1 MNRLHLR
8 IQRGQ
13 ELKIEIV
20 RVFIDGT
27 DLVDLVRPVELPFA
41 TAEGAADIAGRY
53 AGLMPRDW
61 LELPEQ
67 NDGDDRAA
75 LLACAG
81 CGEPGCWP
89 LRARIEMSPERV
101 TWSDF
106 QQPHRP
112 EWSYASFGPFA
123 FDRGQYDDEVARVQ
137 AHERQT
143 RR

>member
-8 IQRGQ
+8 VQRGQ
-13 ELKIEIV
+13 EFNSETV

-41 TAEGAADIAGRY
+41 TAEGHAEIAGRY
-53 AGLMPRDW
+53 DGLLPHDW

-67 NDGDDRAA
+67 DHGDERAA
-75 LLACAG
+75 LLGCAG

-89 LRARIEMSPERV
+89 LRVRIDVSPRTV

-123 FDRGQYDDEVARVQ
+123 FERAQYHAEVARVQ
-137 AHERQT
+137 ARARQT
-143 RR
+143 SR

>member
-8 IQRGQ
+8 IQRDR
-13 ELKIEIV
+13 ESNTEIV
-20 RVFIDGT
+20 RVFIDGV
-27 DLVDLVRPVELPFA
+27 DLVDLVRPVELRFA
-41 TAEGAADIAGRY
+41 TAERNADIAGQY
-53 AGLMPRDW
+53 EGLLPRDW

-67 NDGDDRAA
+67 DDGDGRAA

-89 LRARIEMSPERV
+89 LRARIEASPEAV

-112 EWSYASFGPFA
+112 EWSYAALGPFVFERA
-123 FDRGQYDDEVARVQ
+123 QYDAEVARVQ
-137 AHERQT
+137 PRARP
-143 RR
+143 